1 MRSLLLLRCLLATAR
16 PGKLV
21 APSGGRLEFLRERL
35 YLWVMMPTSKA
46 TATMIPYFAQHYE
59 QLGVDTRRRVTVLLH
74 RAPAVSD
81 AVNAEVMTA
90 LRDAFDVPS
99 YDATY
104 VARFS
109 VVSEYSSDIK
119 RQQVNAWLHTL
130 PADAFVVYA
139 DLDEFFEY
147 PLDIEDQIS
156 LGGDDDDDGDD
167 EKKDSLLAFMMERVG
182 ANFTFP
188 ALRDVGEGVSIEE
201 QFPLMCRTRE
211 RFRGNDQKHSLFAV
225 VDRQTGERR
234 QFNSSH
240 KFQGEDRSLR
250 WRPGVDFAHYAY
262 IGGPDGFMHTLAV
275 KYESKLNT
283 TNPLHIKGRHVYDKE
298 RQIFE
303 VTNADEGDDDGTT
316 ASSVRHYEISLT
328 DTGKALF
335 RGVCHLDGDDDALIS
350 GGALATS
357 APAAQLSLGS
367 TTDGAKASS
376 PRLSLLD
383 LFREMFGYVA
393 RASP

>member
-74 RAPAVSD
+74 RDPAVSD

-104 VARFS
+104 IARFS

-119 RQQVNAWLHTL
+119 REQVNAWLQTL

-147 PLDIEDQIS
+147 PLDIEDQLI
-156 LGGDDDDDGDD
+156 LGGDDDRDK
-167 EKKDSLLAFMMERVG
+167 KKDDTLIAFMMERVG
-182 ANFTFP
+182 ADFTFP
-188 ALRDVGEGVSIEE
+188 ALRDIHEGVSIEE

-240 KFQGEDRSLR
+240 RIQSEDTRRRKRRS
-250 WRPGVDFAHYAY
+250 GVDFAHYAY
-262 IGGPDGFMHTLAV
+262 IGGPDGFMHTLQV
-275 KYESKLNT
+275 KYESKNATDPYEL
-283 TNPLHIKGRHVYDKE
+283 KGRGVYDKE

-303 VTNADEGDDDGTT
+303 VTKADDGDDDRTT

-335 RGVCHLDGDDDALIS
+335 RGVCHLDGDDV
-350 GGALATS
+350 ATS
-357 APAAQLSLGS
+357 APAPLGS
-367 TTDGAKASS
+367 VPYGTPPLPG
-376 PRLSLLD
+376 
-383 LFREMFGYVA
+383 VA
-393 RASP
+393 W